1 MVLSFWFA
9 LHDGE
14 PNFLGWLPGNI
25 GFVLAFFAYQCL
37 VTGAIAEAPTHH
49 DQPGI
54 TLLSQEEVD
63 RIRAHIADERGV
75 GSAQANT

>member
-9 LHDGE
+9 LHDRE
-14 PNFLGWLPGNI
+14 PNFLEWLPGNI

-37 VTGAIAEAPTHH
+37 VAGAIAEAPMHR
-49 DQPGI
+49 DQPAI
-54 TLLSQEEVD
+54 TLLSREEVD

-75 GSAQANT
+75 VATPASI

>member
-9 LHDGE
+9 LRDGE

-37 VTGAIAEAPTHH
+37 VTSAITEAPVLR
-49 DQPGI
+49 DQPAI
-54 TLLSQEEVD
+54 TFLSRQEVD